1 MLGAGPDHTSIHP
14 GAVVAWL
21 QLSGSS
27 EPFKARFPIAV
38 DASALGS
45 TADKDV
51 TVTVPKTLDLF
62 WTTIGSD
69 GHDLRITDADG
80 FTVIEH
86 KRTTFNHANR
96 SLTIDILGDAGNV
109 KWQAQQSSIAWLW
122 AYVGDADEVD
132 IYNGTSP
139 SGQLTGKMTAE
150 AAAEVVRVGDPT
162 PDRARP
168 DNRRAKASG
177 ERRAFWFDF
186 SPGLRIAQRA
196 YSERLNFE
204 EINFVEVSSV
214 SGGSASSIEV
224 EASTRFAGS
233 ALVRVV
239 VSGGSD
245 GSDHT
250 LIVKAT
256 TITPNDTTFQVLEG
270 RLLVQVRDQDD
281 G

>member
-1 MLGAGPDHTSIHP
+1 M
-14 GAVVAWL
+14 AWL
-21 QLSGSS
+21 QLTGSAN
-27 EPFKARFPIAV
+27 PFKARFPIAV
-38 DASALGS
+38 DASALGG

-122 AYVGDADEVD
+122 AYVGDADASDSAVS
-132 IYNGTSP
+132 TSP
-139 SGQLTGKMTAE
+139 SAQLTGRMTAE
-150 AAAEVVRVGDPT
+150 AAAEVIRVDDPT

-168 DNRRAKASG
+168 DNRRAKSST

-186 SPGLRIAQRA
+186 SPALRIAQRP
-196 YSERLNFE
+196 YSERLEFE

-214 SGGSASSIEV
+214 SGGSAASIEV
-224 EASTRFAGS
+224 EASTRFAGQG
-233 ALVRVV
+233 LVRVV
-239 VSGGSD
+239 VAGGSD
-245 GSDHT
+245 GADVT

-256 TITPNDTTFQVLEG
+256 TITPNDSTFQILEG
-270 RLLVQVRDQDD
+270 RLLVQIRDQDD
-281 G
+281 A